1 MASPNKPLY
10 EAEFSERLRT
20 YLLLS
25 GIQSEYEISNTLSHF
40 FQNTNLSYEWEKD
53 WSLWMD
59 DVNTKKISTESPLP
73 FPDRAWQFGS
83 MVPKDCEWKTDPIQS
98 KESIISSF
106 KPIFVLVSIFIWS
119 ALYYLIIFRL
129 L

>member
-1 MASPNKPLY
+1 MASPNNTLY
-10 EAEFSERLRT
+10 QTAFSERIRT
-20 YLLLS
+20 FLLLS
-25 GIQSEYEISNTLSHF
+25 GIQSEYNISNTLSQF
-40 FQNTNLSYEWEKD
+40 FQNTNLSYDWESD
-53 WSLWMD
+53 WSLWMGY
-59 DVNTKKISTESPLP
+59 VNANKISTESPLP

-83 MVPKDCEWKTDPIQS
+83 MVPKDSEWKNDPIKS

-106 KPIFVLVSIFIWS
+106 KPIFVLVSIFLWS

>member
-1 MASPNKPLY
+1 MAFPNKTLY
-10 EAEFSERLRT
+10 QTEFSERMRT
-20 YLLLS
+20 FLLLS

-40 FQNTNLSYEWEKD
+40 FQNTNLSYGWEMD

-59 DVNTKKISTESPLP
+59 YVKAKKISNESPLP

-83 MVPKDCEWKTDPIQS
+83 MVPKDSEWKTDPIKS

-106 KPIFVLVSIFIWS
+106 KPIFILVSIFIWS

>member
-1 MASPNKPLY
+1 MASPNNTLY
-10 EAEFSERLRT
+10 QTEFSERLRT

-25 GIQSEYEISNTLSHF
+25 GIQNEYSISNTLSQF
-40 FQNTNLSYEWEKD
+40 FQNTNLSYDWESD
-53 WSLWMD
+53 WSLWMGY
-59 DVNTKKISTESPLP
+59 VYTNKISNESPLP
-73 FPDRAWQFGS
+73 FPNRAWQFGS
-83 MVPKDCEWKTDPIQS
+83 MVPKDSEWKNDPIKS

-106 KPIFVLVSIFIWS
+106 KPIFVLVSIFLWS

>member
-1 MASPNKPLY
+1 MEFQNNILY
-10 EAEFSERLRT
+10 QTELSERLRT
-20 YLLLS
+20 FLLLS
-25 GIQSEYEISNTLSHF
+25 GIQNEYIISNTLSHF
-40 FQNTNLSYEWEKD
+40 FQNTNISNQLDQDWEVWIKY
-53 WSLWMD
+53 
-59 DVNTKKISTESPLP
+59 VNENQIKSESALP

-83 MVPKDCEWKTDPIQS
+83 MVPKDSEWKSDLKKS

-106 KPIFVLVSIFIWS
+106 KPIFILVSIFTWT

>member
-1 MASPNKPLY
+1 MEFQNNTLY
-10 EAEFSERLRT
+10 QIELSERLRT
-20 YLLLS
+20 FLLLS
-25 GIQSEYEISNTLSHF
+25 GVQNEYNISHTLSHF
-40 FQNTNLSYEWEKD
+40 FQNTNITYQWEKD
-53 WSLWMD
+53 WPIWIEYIKA
-59 DVNTKKISTESPLP
+59 NNISTESPLP

-83 MVPKDCEWKTDPIQS
+83 MVPKDSDWKMEPIKS

-106 KPIFVLVSIFIWS
+106 KPIFILVSIFTWT

>member
-1 MASPNKPLY
+1 MAFPNKALY
-10 EAEFSERLRT
+10 QTEFSERLRT
-20 YLLLS
+20 FLLLS
-25 GIQSEYEISNTLSHF
+25 GIQSEFSIANTLSHF
-40 FQNTNLSYEWEKD
+40 FQNANLSYLWEKD

-59 DVNTKKISTESPLP
+59 YVKTNKITVEARLP

-83 MVPKDCEWKTDPIQS
+83 MVPKDSEWKTDPIKS
-98 KESIISSF
+98 KESVISSF
-106 KPIFVLVSIFIWS
+106 KPIFILVSIFIWS

>member
-1 MASPNKPLY
+1 MASPNNTLY
-10 EAEFSERLRT
+10 QTEFSERIRT
-20 YLLLS
+20 FLLLS
-25 GIQSEYEISNTLSHF
+25 GIQSEYNISNTLSQF
-40 FQNTNLSYEWEKD
+40 FQNTNLSYDWESD
-53 WSLWMD
+53 WSLWMGY
-59 DVNTKKISTESPLP
+59 VNANKISTESPLP

-83 MVPKDCEWKTDPIQS
+83 MVPKDSEWKNDPIKS

-106 KPIFVLVSIFIWS
+106 KPIFVLVSIFLWS